1 VNKLGTPI
9 TSLFFLLV
17 CLWGVDIEIN
27 NITSINFLRSLETD
41 INKYFESAPS
51 WSNKNEIDTL
61 EAYNVQ
67 TLKDNSLRVSELESY
82 PKKAYELGRVKL
94 ALSAKEKDPE
104 NQIKLI
110 CEAQEL
116 YHLALKKSPRNV
128 EYNLALADIESLSRL
143 LPTTCKNQSAKT
155 LNVTERLK
163 LIQHLGPYETN
174 SAYKSGLIYRA
185 LGRNI
190 DAMKQFRIF
199 EEYTAKPREDMRNFL
214 LSLTHSPEELSEILP
229 RRYPSINNWL
239 ISYERSKGT
248 PKDDNLKAFETAII
262 ETIDS
267 VITKVR
273 EGNLEEKKLEEVLLT
288 FYQDPITRSSSEIRK
303 KVSKLLFEYYLVN
316 DNAYAK
322 KLMEAISEREKMN
335 IATSKDFSTK
345 SRKSGS
351 IYNWQANNSKKVI
364 NIDLRSE
371 GLGILLNSTKSP
383 DFFTLSGSN
392 STPLPKNLRVEIWE
406 SEDNLDFTL
415 TKDNLLVES
424 GLINGKQ
431 SLYFYPGETRSPY
444 IKIFFKFNG
453 EYFNP
458 ALNGPIESLIEA
470 FYIKGAN

>member
-1 VNKLGTPI
+1 MNKLGTPI

-17 CLWGVDIEIN
+17 CLWGVNIEIS
-27 NITSINFLRSLETD
+27 NIKSINFLRSLETD
-41 INKYFESAPS
+41 INKYFESSPS
-51 WSNKNEIDTL
+51 WSNKSEIDTL

-104 NQIKLI
+104 AQIKLI

-116 YHLALKKSPRNV
+116 YHLALKKSPRNI
-128 EYNLALADIESLSRL
+128 EYNLALADIQSLSRL
-143 LPTTCKNQSAKT
+143 LPTTCKSQNAKT

-190 DAMKQFRIF
+190 DAMKQFRVF
-199 EEYTAKPREDMRNFL
+199 EEYTLKPREEMRNFL
-214 LSLTHSPEELSEILP
+214 LSLTHTAEELREILP

-239 ISYERSKGT
+239 RSYERSKGT
-248 PKDDNLKAFETAII
+248 PKDENLKAFETAII

-267 VITKVR
+267 VITKVQK
-273 EGNLEEKKLEEVLLT
+273 GNLEEKKLEEILLT
-288 FYQDPITRSSSEIRK
+288 FYQDPITRSSSEIRRK
-303 KVSKLLFEYYLVN
+303 TSKLLFEYYLVN
-316 DNAYAK
+316 ENVYAK
-322 KLMEAISEREKMN
+322 KLMEALSEREKMT
-335 IATSKDFSTK
+335 ISTSKDFSTK

-351 IYNWQANNSKKVI
+351 VYNWQADNSKKII

-371 GLGILLNSTKSP
+371 GLGILLNNTKSP
-383 DFFTLSGSN
+383 DLFLLSGSN
-392 STPLPKNLRVEIWE
+392 STPLPKNIRVEVWE
-406 SEDNLDFTL
+406 SEDNLDFSL
-415 TKDNLLVES
+415 TKDNLVVES

-444 IKIFFKFNG
+444 IKIFFKFSG

-458 ALNGPIESLIEA
+458 SVSAPIESLIEA